1 MLSEHRQVD
10 DEHSKIM
17 CPLKLIVA
25 SSLINREMTKIG
37 QAAWLCG
44 SLPLGC
50 IITYLEKF
58 LLFLKSIDAV
68 PFRAGGCWSQ
78 PLVIYIRYT
87 QAKWVVGHVWLSYK
101 MFLLNSSVSF
111 LEYTDRKVVPYL
123 VIVGNPLPNTCLRFW
138 LYTIY
143 VEREMKAFLLDDYYI
158 VVDRHYYNIKRFLI

>member
-1 MLSEHRQVD
+1 
-10 DEHSKIM
+10 
-17 CPLKLIVA
+17 
-25 SSLINREMTKIG
+25 MTKIG

-58 LLFLKSIDAV
+58 LFNSLIYSDAV
-68 PFRAGGCWSQ
+68 PFRETVVWAQ

-101 MFLLNSSVSF
+101 MFFLNSSVSF

-123 VIVGNPLPNTCLRFW
+123 VIVGNQISNKCSRFMIVYYICGTWDANVPLDC
-138 LYTIY
+138 Y
-143 VEREMKAFLLDDYYI
+143 LLDLDIIIISKEIWYKDY
-158 VVDRHYYNIKRFLI
+158 HFFKRVFEN